1 MTGLDGQRVY
11 LDWNATAPL
20 RAEARAAMLAAM
32 DAVGNPSSVHAEGRA
47 ARAIVER
54 ARAQVA
60 RLVGCDAGQVVFTSG
75 ATEANNMAL
84 DLAGHVHYAPTD
96 HPSVVEPAQSGAGLD
111 VPLRMRADGRVDL
124 SDAALTGRAPDV
136 DCPPGRRVMA
146 VAAANGETGV
156 VEDVREVFRLGAARR
171 IEGHCDATQAI
182 GRTPFAF
189 RESGAWTAAIS
200 AHKLGGP
207 KGAGAL
213 ILRGTCA
220 PGADHAWSPR
230 LEGGGQ
236 EQGRRPG
243 TENVVGLAGFG
254 AAADAAW
261 RDLED
266 SVWEPVARRR
276 DELEARLGS
285 AAPDVVVVGRGAP
298 RLPNTSCFALPGWA
312 GETQV
317 MQMDLAGFAVSAGS
331 ACSSGKVARASR
343 VLLAMGFDEVTA
355 SSAIRVSL
363 GPTTTEAEIMAFVD
377 AWVDFYRRRNSR
389 AA

>member
-60 RLVGCDAGQVVFTSG
+60 RLVGCDRRQVVFTSG

-96 HPSVVEPAQSGAGLD
+96 HPSVVEPAQSGAGLG

-124 SDAALTGRAPDV
+124 SDAALTGRAPDL

-146 VAAANGETGV
+146 VAAANGESGV

-182 GRTPFAF
+182 GRIPFAF

-254 AAADAAW
+254 AAAEAAW

-266 SVWEPVARRR
+266 RRLGAGGAAPRRGWRRGSDRLRRTLSSSAGARPGCRIPRVSPCRVGRARRR
-276 DELEARLGS
+276 SCRWTWRGSPSAPGRHARQARLQGP
-285 AAPDVVVVGRGAP
+285 AACCWRWDSTR
-298 RLPNTSCFALPGWA
+298 
-312 GETQV
+312 
-317 MQMDLAGFAVSAGS
+317 
-331 ACSSGKVARASR
+331 
-343 VLLAMGFDEVTA
+343 
-355 SSAIRVSL
+355 
-363 GPTTTEAEIMAFVD
+363 
-377 AWVDFYRRRNSR
+377 
-389 AA
+389 